1 MQNGSGGL
9 PPSKYFEVAPFRTSE
24 NALLQNRM
32 YSFSSLIKAERHC
45 WKQNSSS
52 HEGTDLDMNIEEG
65 VQAVAG
71 SFWEGWPTACRVPEN
86 KWKYPN

>member
-1 MQNGSGGL
+1 
-9 PPSKYFEVAPFRTSE
+9 
-24 NALLQNRM
+24 M
-32 YSFSSLIKAERHC
+32 YSISSLIKAERHC

-71 SFWEGWPTACRVPEN
+71 SFWEGWPTTCRVPEN
-86 KWKYPN
+86 KWKYPNCRSIQMFFKLRAQLSRL